1 MKRHQAA
8 VLEFMDGLERGLV
21 LDAGSG
27 TDAIGAALK
36 GRGFK
41 VVALDLYEAT
51 TMPGSFIRAD
61 LNAGLPLAGNTFD
74 YILCSESL
82 QYLENHAMLF
92 REFARLIK
100 KGGSL
105 ILSLPNILNAASR
118 LFFLRRGYYP
128 GFKPIRTIVE
138 KKGWDGV
145 VFNTVSLVEIMGL
158 GAQTGFELKEV
169 KASGYKRS
177 GYVLYPLLKAMY
189 GVGLAFEKDA
199 AKAALS
205 RALSSKDALLGDH
218 IIIRLERGACLD
230 IILS

>member
-1 MKRHQAA
+1 MKRHQAS
-8 VLEFMDGLERGLV
+8 VLDFMERLERGLV

-27 TDAIGAALK
+27 TDAIGSLLAE
-36 GRGFK
+36 RGFK

-51 TMPGSFIRAD
+51 TMPGRFVRAD
-61 LNAGLPLAGNTFD
+61 LNAGLPFDDGAFD

-92 REFARLIK
+92 REFSRVVK

-105 ILSLPNILNAASR
+105 ILSLPNVLNASSR

-128 GFKPIRTIVE
+128 GFKPVRRVVE
-138 KKGWDGV
+138 TKGWDGV
-145 VFNTVSLVEIMGL
+145 VFNTVSLVEIMGH
-158 GAQTGFELKEV
+158 AVKTGFELKEV
-169 KASGYKRS
+169 KASAYKKS

-189 GVGLAFEKDA
+189 AVGQALERDA
-199 AKAALS
+199 AKAALA

-218 IIIRLERGACLD
+218 LVVRLERRA
-230 IILS
+230 

>member
-1 MKRHQAA
+1 MS

-27 TDAIGAALK
+27 TDAIGAGLK

-41 VVALDLYEAT
+41 VVGLDLYEST
-51 TMPGSFIRAD
+51 TMPGRFIRAD
-61 LNAGLPLAGNTFD
+61 LNAALPFVADAFD

-92 REFARLIK
+92 REFARLVK

-105 ILSLPNILNAASR
+105 ILSLPNILNASSR
-118 LFFLRRGYYP
+118 LYFLRRGYYP

-145 VFNTVSLVEIMGL
+145 VFNTISLVEIMGYAAL
-158 GAQTGFELKEV
+158 TGFELKEI
-169 KASGYKRS
+169 KASGYKKS

-189 GVGLAFEKDA
+189 GMRLAFEKGSAKDA
-199 AKAALS
+199 LV

-218 IIIRLERGACLD
+218 LVVRLERRG
-230 IILS
+230 